1 MNESNKPG
9 IGFWI
14 VGIIALLWMAWG
26 CFMYLTQ
33 AFDMAM
39 ATEGLNEDQI
49 ALMESLPAWSTALFA
64 IAVFG
69 GLLAAILFLM
79 KKKLSAM
86 LFIVSFL
93 AALID
98 QIHWL
103 FMTDAPEV
111 FSDQNPYMMPVI
123 IIVLGLFFVWYSK
136 KQKED
141 GVLT

>member
-26 CFMYLTQ
+26 CFMYLAQ

-136 KQKED
+136 KQKEA